1 MFAYHTAC
9 GAYRQNY
16 CMTSGRIICPEKQ
29 WHRYSLEDLMT
40 KYQWYF
46 APQKLKRK
54 KRKVCFNFVR
64 ETLHYCGGHKWNKQP
79 KIHMKK
85 RKLSCLANDKHGA
98 NYAVRASHFF
108 RLTTVSSNNR
118 NLNSNDIASYV
129 INLHLSHCC
138 KNQEEQKDKP
148 FSHCLFLNGC
158 MDLFTLPSRQS
169 TEWATLVNSMS
180 SLTSTNTTSPTQWWA

>member
-1 MFAYHTAC
+1 MRKTINVCISHSIWSVQTELLYD
-9 GAYRQNY
+9 
-16 CMTSGRIICPEKQ
+16 GRIICPEKQ

-54 KRKVCFNFVR
+54 KRKVCFNSVR
-64 ETLHYCGGHKWNKQP
+64 QTLHYCGGHKWNKQP
-79 KIHMKK
+79 QIHMKR

-98 NYAVRASHFF
+98 NYAVRASCFF

-129 INLHLSHCC
+129 INVHLATVAKIRRNKKISHSVTVFSSTAAWTCLHSPV
-138 KNQEEQKDKP
+138 DKAQRG
-148 FSHCLFLNGC
+148 L
-158 MDLFTLPSRQS
+158 R
-169 TEWATLVNSMS
+169 
-180 SLTSTNTTSPTQWWA
+180 